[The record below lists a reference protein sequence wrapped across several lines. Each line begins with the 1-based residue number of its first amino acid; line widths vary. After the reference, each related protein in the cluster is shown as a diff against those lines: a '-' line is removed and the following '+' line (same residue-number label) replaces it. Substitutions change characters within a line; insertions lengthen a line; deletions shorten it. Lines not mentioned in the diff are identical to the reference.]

1 MNINIKYNIRNKN
14 KIRWYKPLP
23 LGWYQ
28 VVVVDLPS
36 LYHSSCL
43 VVDLCEGCYHLL
55 LLGVVAWDHRCSL
68 LVDHAVYYSCIVWV
82 YCSFDLSVVCCVL
95 GFGSCYYCYYCC
107 YCCCYLVCCHYVVE
121 VDVQEDGDWLN
132 SPAIHVSNERCNVY
146 RLQVCWCFCVL
157 CCVSCAACLVLRV
170 LRCVSCVACPALRV
184 MRLGVLRCHY
194 ITPPA
199 HTLIHKHITSQYN
212 TRNATQRNATQRNAT
227 QDPQRKTRNARHAT
241 QE

>member
-1 MNINIKYNIRNKN
+1 M
-14 KIRWYKPLP
+14 
-23 LGWYQ
+23 
-28 VVVVDLPS
+28 VVVDLASPF
-36 LYHSSCL
+36 HSSSL

-55 LLGVVAWDHRCSL
+55 LLGVVAWDHRYTL

-82 YCSFDLSVVCCVL
+82 YCSFDLSVVCYVL
-95 GFGSCYYCYYCC
+95 GFGSCYYCC

-157 CCVSCAACLVLRV
+157 CCVSC
-170 LRCVSCVACPALRV
+170 VACPALRV

-194 ITPPA
+194 ITPAA
-199 HTLIHKHITSQYN
+199 HTLIHKHITIQY
-212 TRNATQRNATQRNAT
+212 TQRYATQRNAT